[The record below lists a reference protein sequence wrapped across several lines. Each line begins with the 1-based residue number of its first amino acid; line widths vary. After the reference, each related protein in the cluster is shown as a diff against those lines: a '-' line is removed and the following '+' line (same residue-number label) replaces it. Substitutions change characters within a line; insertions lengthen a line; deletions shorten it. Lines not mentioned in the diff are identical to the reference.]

1 MKNTPDPRALLV
13 AEQTWQEEELDA
25 AILFGSRARGDH
37 RPDSDVDIMV
47 LTRGPVFDS
56 RLTAMEERANART
69 RLHYAGDQVLPC
81 KTQLVTITISRYR
94 RTVNAVNS
102 LCAQAARE
110 GVTFSTAPQ
119 LWLQTPTDTSSEDLI
134 ARENARTAL
143 QTLDDL
149 ARTMTAGNRN
159 SDGPDPTDAW
169 YEAQSAVHCAVSA
182 ILCDARVPVPRGAT
196 VSTLMDLAA
205 LHTGEY
211 IHTAIEPLDYDIQS
225 YKYPKLHQGTFIP
238 ARMTTKV
245 RRDVDAILRTCPELP
260 LWAERRRWTRAR
272 RNRAKTAVRNGPEP
286 DSSRRPIP

>member
-1 MKNTPDPRALLV
+1 MRNTPDPRALMV

-47 LTRGPVFDS
+47 LTRGPVVEP
-56 RLTAMEERANART
+56 RLKAMEERANART
-69 RLHYAGDQVLPC
+69 RLHYASDQVLPC

-110 GVTFSTAPQ
+110 GVTFSTVPQ
-119 LWLQTPTDTSSEDLI
+119 LWLQTLSDTSSEDLI
-134 ARENARTAL
+134 ARENARKAL
-143 QTLDDL
+143 QTLDEL
-149 ARTMTAGNRN
+149 ARTMVAGNRT

-182 ILCDARVPVPRGAT
+182 ILCDARVPVPKGAT
-196 VSTLMDLAA
+196 VSTLMDLATW
-205 LHTGEY
+205 HTGEY
-211 IHTAIEPLDYDIQS
+211 IHTAIQPLDYDIQS
-225 YKYPKLHQGTFIP
+225 YKYPKLHQETFIP

-245 RRDVDAILRTCPELP
+245 RRDVDAILRTCPELH

-272 RNRAKTAVRNGPEP
+272 RNRAKKQSARAQSPTAAADG
-286 DSSRRPIP
+286 